1 LPGPIVINARA
12 AIRPQITGV
21 ERWAREMAR
30 RLPELRPGAYRVVAP
45 SARFAH
51 GLGHLWEQA
60 ALPAIAARSRAGVV
74 FSPASLAPLGW
85 PHNVVLMHDAAVLRH
100 PELYGRAYIAW
111 ERRLLPR
118 IARHALRVITVSD
131 HSRHEV
137 VELLGADPQRV
148 TVVSPGV
155 DERFTPDA
163 DAERSRAELGLT
175 GPYVLSVAASGL
187 RKNLLALAATAGRLR
202 TEGVEL
208 VIAGGSRAHLHPG
221 SAVEGAR
228 HVGYVPEEHL
238 PGLYAGAAAFVLPSR
253 HEGFGLPCIEAMACG
268 TPVVASNRGA
278 LPETCGDAALLVDPD
293 DHGAIADAVLAA
305 ALDEATSARL
315 REAGLARAAGF
326 SWERATTQ
334 VDATLVS
341 AASELRSSVRSR

>member
-1 LPGPIVINARA
+1 MDLPGPIVINARA

-30 RLPELRPGAYRVVAP
+30 RLPEVRP
-45 SARFAH
+45 SAYCVIAPRARLAH
-51 GLGHLWEQA
+51 GLGHLWEQG
-60 ALPAIAARSRAGVV
+60 ALPLIAARARARLV

-85 PHNVVLMHDAAVLRH
+85 PRNVVLMHDAAVLRH
-100 PELYGRAYIAW
+100 PELYSRAYVAW

-118 IARHALRVITVSD
+118 IARQARRIITVSE
-131 HSRHEV
+131 HSQREI
-137 VELLGADPQRV
+137 VELLGADPERV
-148 TVVSPGV
+148 VVVSPGV
-155 DERFTPDA
+155 DDRFTPAA
-163 DAERSRAELGLT
+163 DAGRARAALDLA

-187 RKNLLALAATAGRLR
+187 RKNLPVLATTARRLR
-202 TEGVEL
+202 AEGVEL
-208 VIAGGSRAHLHPG
+208 VIAGGSRAHLHPE

-238 PGLYAGAAAFVLPSR
+238 AGLYAGAAAFVLPSR

-278 LPETCGDAALLVDPD
+278 LPETCGDAALLMDPD
-293 DHGAIADAVLAA
+293 DHEAIAEAVLVA

-326 SWERATTQ
+326 SWERAATE
-334 VDATLVS
+334 VDAILVS
-341 AASELRSSVRSR
+341 EA